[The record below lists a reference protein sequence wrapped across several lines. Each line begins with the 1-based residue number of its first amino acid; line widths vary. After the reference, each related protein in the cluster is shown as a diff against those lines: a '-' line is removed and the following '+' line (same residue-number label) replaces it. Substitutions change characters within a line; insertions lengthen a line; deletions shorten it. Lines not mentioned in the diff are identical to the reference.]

1 MHGTNPNSSVYSGLI
16 ARKDNE
22 IMHMKVTTGLAPEI
36 YSSSDGGQTFTGGV
50 FLPVKS
56 HTLHAI
62 TNPPQTTLNAYSS
75 MNWDTGIIPNRYS
88 GYDMYE
94 TYSVNV
100 TYAGGDT
107 IVPTNIY
114 VSTTNNHL
122 IVTCFNASNRT
133 INNIQLL
140 VLNLTEY
147 WRKGINY

>member
-1 MHGTNPNSSVYSGLI
+1 MYGANPNSSVYSGLI

-22 IMHMKVTTGLAPEI
+22 IMHMKITTGLAPEI

-56 HTLHAI
+56 HRLYAI
-62 TNPPQTTLNAYSS
+62 TNPPQTTLNAFSS
-75 MNWDTGIIPNRYS
+75 MNWDTGITPNVYS

-94 TYSVNV
+94 THSVNV
-100 TYAGGDT
+100 TYAGGDS

-114 VSTTNNHL
+114 IEPTNNHL
-122 IVTCFNASNRT
+122 IVTCFNAKNSAVT
-133 INNIQLL
+133 NIQLL
-140 VLNLTEY
+140 VLNITEY